1 MVIIM
6 THVKTN
12 RFYRRQMNQ
21 FLLVDLDVRATTDD
35 EWDDLN
41 NMYSGCAFE

>member
-1 MVIIM
+1 MNIVMVK
-6 THVKTN
+6 VKTN

-21 FLLVDLDVRATTDD
+21 FLWVDLNVHDITDD
-35 EWDDLN
+35 EWDDLD

>member
-1 MVIIM
+1 MNIVMVK
-6 THVKTN
+6 VKTN

-21 FLLVDLDVRATTDD
+21 FLLIDLDVRATTDD
-35 EWDDLN
+35 EWDDLD